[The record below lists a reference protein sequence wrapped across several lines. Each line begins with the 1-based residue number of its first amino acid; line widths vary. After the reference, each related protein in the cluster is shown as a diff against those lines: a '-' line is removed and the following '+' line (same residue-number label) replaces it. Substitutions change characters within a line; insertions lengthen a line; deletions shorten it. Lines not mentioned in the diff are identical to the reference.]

1 MYNTFYAIALQ
12 FFSLEPDGGEKIYG
26 LNDLSFKSARIVNFC
41 DTTRWFAVYSVSQI
55 SYEFCLGFQTLN
67 ITIMCIYVFT
77 FDLSSLFRSSVVLH
91 AVLCYSHL
99 IIMKTAGVVVFVL
112 LVVSAS
118 SGDVGDRFRQRMKAN
133 LGILENKWM
142 KVQISALK
150 FSIVFIL
157 FIL

>member
-1 MYNTFYAIALQ
+1 M
-12 FFSLEPDGGEKIYG
+12 
-26 LNDLSFKSARIVNFC
+26 
-41 DTTRWFAVYSVSQI
+41 
-55 SYEFCLGFQTLN
+55 
-67 ITIMCIYVFT
+67 FT